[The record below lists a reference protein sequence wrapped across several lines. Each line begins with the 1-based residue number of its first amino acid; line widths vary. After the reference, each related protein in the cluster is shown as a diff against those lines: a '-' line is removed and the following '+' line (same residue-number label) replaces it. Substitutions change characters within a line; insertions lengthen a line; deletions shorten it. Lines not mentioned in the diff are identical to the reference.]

1 MLHNYS
7 KTQLWSLVIMR
18 VVIGWHFAYEGV
30 SKLLN
35 STWTAAMY
43 LTDSK
48 GIMAGSFNSMASN
61 PSLMNF
67 VDFLNEWGLLFVGL
81 GLIVG
86 AFSRI
91 ASIGGILLL
100 VLYYLSHPALLGVNY
115 AMPMEGSYLWVDK
128 NVVEMAALFVTLL
141 LPTSHIIGL
150 DRFLKRYLSKII

>member
-7 KTQLWSLVIMR
+7 NTQLWSLVVMR
-18 VVIGWHFAYEGV
+18 VIVGWHFAYEGLA
-30 SKLLN
+30 KLLN
-35 STWTAAMY
+35 PNWSSAMY

-48 GIMAGSFNSMASN
+48 GIMAGFFNNLASD
-61 PSLMNF
+61 PSLMIY

-100 VLYYLSHPALLGVNY
+100 TLYTLSHPALLGVNY

-128 NVVEMAALFVTLL
+128 NIVEMAALLVTFL
-141 LPTSHIIGL
+141 LPTSHIIGF